1 MEKRKGR
8 ETNFKK
14 HGNRQLIWSS
24 LKSSERCVIGIQ
36 PGGLCGWNVFLRD
49 TEPRQIAWGPEIC
62 VGCRRKTMAMSCSP
76 QRKTGR
82 KSMNY
87 GEAMDGPWAFFAGM
101 AFCVWLV
108 GFAETGHQL
117 AGPDL
122 SLDCNEYNILWGT
135 CLRGSKDPVPQD
147 GFGWGDACLGLFW
160 KSGMEKAGLSDTSV
174 REGFQSLSVERR
186 RGGGKGER
194 SP

>member
-1 MEKRKGR
+1 
-8 ETNFKK
+8 
-14 HGNRQLIWSS
+14 
-24 LKSSERCVIGIQ
+24 
-36 PGGLCGWNVFLRD
+36 
-49 TEPRQIAWGPEIC
+49 
-62 VGCRRKTMAMSCSP
+62 
-76 QRKTGR
+76 
-82 KSMNY
+82 
-87 GEAMDGPWAFFAGM
+87 M

-135 CLRGSKDPVPQD
+135 CLRGSKDSVPQD
-147 GFGWGDACLGLFW
+147 GLGWGDACLGLFW

-174 REGFQSLSVERR
+174 REDFQSLSVDRR